1 LTRALVVLAH
11 PVQDSLCRH
20 LAGRATAVAQA
31 QGWEVALRD
40 LCEDGFDPRLTSN
53 ERSSYYSGFHGE
65 DQNLLEELA
74 RAQVLILVFPTW
86 WFGFPAVLK
95 GWFDRIW
102 APGTAFDHAPG
113 FGPMIPRLHG
123 LREVLAITTMGAPG
137 WVDWLVMRRPLR
149 RVLPR
154 RPASAGGRC
163 TGPSLSG
170 PDGWRGSRPGSGR
183 RSPRWRGGS
192 DHSSPTILRRSSP
205 LIWAMAAMTMPT
217 GTETTSRPYPSIRP
231 DFSASHSR
239 RQA

>member
-11 PVQDSLCRH
+11 PVQDSLCQH
-20 LAGRATAVAQA
+20 LAGRAVAAARA

-40 LCEDGFDPRLTSN
+40 LCEDGFDPRLMPE

-102 APGTAFDHAPG
+102 APGTAFDHAPD

-149 RVLPR
+149 RVLR
-154 RPASAGGRC
+154 WGIVRPCAPKARVSWRALYRAESVGPGRLAGFEARIGQE
-163 TGPSLSG
+163 
-170 PDGWRGSRPGSGR
+170 
-183 RSPRWRGGS
+183 
-192 DHSSPTILRRSSP
+192 IA
-205 LIWAMAAMTMPT
+205 AMA
-217 GTETTSRPYPSIRP
+217 
-231 DFSASHSR
+231 R
-239 RQA
+239 RL